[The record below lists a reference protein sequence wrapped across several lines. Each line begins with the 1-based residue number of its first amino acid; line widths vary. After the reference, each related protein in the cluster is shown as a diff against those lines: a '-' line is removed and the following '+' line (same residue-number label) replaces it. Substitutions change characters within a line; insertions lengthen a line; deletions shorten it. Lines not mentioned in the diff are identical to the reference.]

1 MRLPWFAALAV
12 AAAACGP
19 KVDPASPLDVDD
31 PRAWASAPVD
41 AGPPTPDAGPPP
53 RGLRATTVSRAELDR
68 VLDAGPGEL
77 LRGIEV
83 AAVRPDGSFA
93 GWQLVRLLGDGRRFA
108 VLDLAAGDV
117 IASVNGRTL
126 ESPPDLAALWAEL
139 RTAAAIELAV
149 RRGDHTF
156 SIRAEITTATTTP
169 PSPSPAPSAP
179 PAGR

>member
-19 KVDPASPLDVDD
+19 KVDPASPVDVDD
-31 PRAWASAPVD
+31 PRAWASAPID
-41 AGPPTPDAGPPP
+41 AGPPPPDAAPPP

-77 LRGIEV
+77 LRGLEV
-83 AAVRPDGSFA
+83 AAVRPDGNFA

-126 ESPPDLAALWAEL
+126 ESPPELAALWAEL

-149 RRGDHTF
+149 RRGDQAFT
-156 SIRAEITTATTTP
+156 IRAEITATPAATP
-169 PSPSPAPSAP
+169 PAPAAP